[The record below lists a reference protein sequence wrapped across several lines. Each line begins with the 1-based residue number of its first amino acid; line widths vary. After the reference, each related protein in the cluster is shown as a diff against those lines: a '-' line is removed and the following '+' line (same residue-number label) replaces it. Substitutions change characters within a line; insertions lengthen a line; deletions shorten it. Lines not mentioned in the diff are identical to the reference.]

1 MNIMKHH
8 FSKTLTYTR
17 SLAFASLVALLG
29 LGLVLGTGCA
39 TLRPS
44 FETPSVNVTT
54 FKLLSIDSLMLQF
67 EIGLRVVNPNAE
79 KLSLRGMTYKV
90 FLNGH
95 DVVQGTATDLPVVPA
110 YGEAEFKVNA
120 SVGLFEGMRF
130 LNDMLKS
137 AGGQVAYR
145 VQANLDIGALYPMV
159 KIEKNGKFSP

>member
-67 EIGLRVVNPNAE
+67 EIGLRVLRFRVPVSSFCKRAFNKRLTEPNF
-79 KLSLRGMTYKV
+79 K
-90 FLNGH
+90 
-95 DVVQGTATDLPVVPA
+95 PA
-110 YGEAEFKVNA
+110 RA
-120 SVGLFEGMRF
+120 
-130 LNDMLKS
+130 
-137 AGGQVAYR
+137 
-145 VQANLDIGALYPMV
+145 
-159 KIEKNGKFSP
+159 